1 MFGFPGTFIGWV
13 EECVTTPMFSV
24 CINGN
29 PHGFFKG
36 SRGLRQG
43 DPMSPF
49 LFVLI
54 MEVLQL
60 MLLQLIDQNEGF
72 SFHWRCKELGFF
84 QLCFADDLLLF
95 CKADVASV
103 RVLDTGWPSSPNCP
117 GYMPIH
123 KRVSLFSPVPLSG
136 NNYLQHYISRRVTF
150 PSGWES
156 IQLSFAGRLQL
167 IKSVLMSLNVYW
179 AMAFILP
186 KGVIREV
193 EKKMR
198 TFLWKGN
205 SAVGY
210 PKVAWNVVCKP
221 IEEGGQGIRDI
232 LALNKALMS
241 RHLWNVIQNNQSSIW
256 VKWIA
261 HTLRHKSVW
270 TVDVKGGSWGWRK
283 ILRLRSALLPYIEF
297 KIGDGESF
305 SLWHD
310 PWHSLGSLITRFPR
324 GPGRTNIPEAAK
336 LSAVLVMEIGVGLL
350 SRIWNVLKFYTCYRL
365 FTMAATLFYGE
376 VAGFLQRLSMIFSV
390 IMDLR

>member
-1 MFGFPGTFIGWV
+1 
-13 EECVTTPMFSV
+13 MFSV

-72 SFHWRCKELGFF
+72 SFHWRCKELGLF

-95 CKADVASV
+95 CKAMWL
-103 RVLDTGWPSSPNCP
+103 RFGYLDTGWPSSPNCP

-123 KRVSLFSPVPLSG
+123 KRVSLFSPFSTGCPGTTTCST
-136 NNYLQHYISRRVTF
+136 TF
-150 PSGWES
+150 PGGSPSPQVPWTSSLASRLSISDCKPLLLKIDSRIKGWES
-156 IQLSFAGRLQL
+156 IQLSFAGRLQF
-167 IKSVLMSLNVYW
+167 KSVLMSLKVYW

-210 PKVAWNVVCKP
+210 PKVAWSVVCKP

-261 HTLRHKSVW
+261 HTRLRHKSVW

-310 PWHSLGSLITRFPR
+310 PCI
-324 GPGRTNIPEAAK
+324 A
-336 LSAVLVMEIGVGLL
+336 SAP
-350 SRIWNVLKFYTCYRL
+350 
-365 FTMAATLFYGE
+365 
-376 VAGFLQRLSMIFSV
+376 
-390 IMDLR
+390 

>member
-1 MFGFPGTFIGWV
+1 
-13 EECVTTPMFSV
+13 
-24 CINGN
+24 
-29 PHGFFKG
+29 
-36 SRGLRQG
+36 
-43 DPMSPF
+43 
-49 LFVLI
+49 

-72 SFHWRCKELGFF
+72 SFHWRCKELGLF

-103 RVLDTGWPSSPNCP
+103 RVFRHGLAEFA
-117 GYMPIH
+117 
-123 KRVSLFSPVPLSG
+123 KLSG
-136 NNYLQHYISRRVTF
+136 LHANPQKS
-150 PSGWES
+150 
-156 IQLSFAGRLQL
+156 QL
-167 IKSVLMSLNVYW
+167 ILSRSAQDVREQLLAALHFQEGHLPLRMGKHSVVLCGENSINQIGAHVTKCLLGNGLH
-179 AMAFILP
+179 ITER
-186 KGVIREV
+186 GHQRGG
-193 EKKMR
+193 KKDAYLLCGKETQQWDIQR
-198 TFLWKGN
+198 WHGC
-205 SAVGY
+205 
-210 PKVAWNVVCKP
+210 VCKP

-261 HTLRHKSVW
+261 HTRLRHKSVW

-324 GPGRTNIPEAAK
+324 GPAGRAYRRQQT
-336 LSAVLVMEIGVGLL
+336 LRG
-350 SRIWNVLKFYTCYRL
+350 TCGWRL
-365 FTMAATLFYGE
+365 ELASYH
-376 VAGFLQRLSMIFSV
+376 GFGMH
-390 IMDLR
+390 